1 MNTQISY
8 RNIFAYAFK
17 MLITEQKQNF
27 FHRWTLMNLDA
38 VQSCQQLETEMNTLL
53 KQQTVSFDY
62 DKLGH
67 EIGSSP

>member
-1 MNTQISY
+1 
-8 RNIFAYAFK
+8 

-38 VQSCQQLETEMNTLL
+38 IQSYQQLETKMNTLL